1 MKQNILVGLF
11 VVQVLVIAL
20 FWFVRAGG
28 VQAPEE
34 FLEFDTFAVDRLVV
48 SSADEMIELAK
59 QDTQWVLPDGN
70 PVDGEKV
77 DRVLVKL
84 ADSGADWPIAT
95 SQSAANR
102 FEVADSKF
110 QKHITLFSGETVL
123 ADVYFGTS
131 PIFRKVHARQANE
144 AEIYAIEFS
153 NYEAG
158 TSPSSWLD
166 KKLLQPSGT
175 IVSFEQIGVYKL
187 VQSEGKWTTDSE
199 TELDESKVRSY
210 IDRFESLTVFDID
223 DSDLTEA
230 TTQTQFAIG
239 DEEGVYELT
248 IYHFEEANDWVA
260 VSDRRGSQYGVASY
274 IGSELVKELAD
285 LAPDEE
291 VDSESD
297 EEIGDDMEEILIE
310 AD

>member
-20 FWFVRAGG
+20 FWFLSAGG

-34 FLEFDTFAVDRLVV
+34 FLEFDTLAVDRFVV
-48 SSADEMIELAK
+48 SNADETIEIAK

-77 DRVLVKL
+77 DRVIAKL
-84 ADSGADWPIAT
+84 ADSGTDWPIAT
-95 SQSAANR
+95 SQSAAKR
-102 FEVADSKF
+102 FEVTDSVF
-110 QKHITLFSGETVL
+110 QKHITIFSGESVL
-123 ADVYFGTS
+123 ADVYLGTS
-131 PIFRKVHARQANE
+131 PIFRKVHARRANE

-158 TSPSSWLD
+158 TSASSWLD
-166 KKLLQPSGT
+166 KKLLQPSGS
-175 IVSFEQIGVYKL
+175 ISSFEQIGAYKL
-187 VQSEGKWTTDSE
+187 VQTEGKWTTDSE

-210 IDRFESLTVFDID
+210 IDRFESLTVFDIND
-223 DSDLTEA
+223 GDLTEA
-230 TTQTQFAIG
+230 STQTQFAIE
-239 DEEGVYELT
+239 DEEGVYVLT
-248 IYHFEEANDWVA
+248 IYHYDVANDWVA

-291 VDSESD
+291 LDSESD
-297 EEIGDDMEEILIE
+297 EEVGDDMEEILIE

>member
-20 FWFVRAGG
+20 IWFLSAGG

-34 FLEFDTFAVDRLVV
+34 FLEFDTLAVDRFVI
-48 SSADEMIELAK
+48 SSADETIELAK
-59 QDTQWVLPDGN
+59 QDMQWILPDGN
-70 PVDGEKV
+70 PVDSEKV
-77 DRVLVKL
+77 DRVIAKL

-95 SQSAANR
+95 SQSSAKR
-102 FEVADSKF
+102 FEVADSIF

-123 ADVYFGTS
+123 ADVYLGTS

-166 KKLLQPSGT
+166 KKLLQPSGS
-175 IVSFEQIGVYKL
+175 ISSFEQIGEYKL
-187 VQSEGKWTTDSE
+187 VQTEGKWTTDSE

-210 IDRFESLTVFDID
+210 IDRFESLTVFDIN

-230 TTQTQFAIG
+230 TTQTRFAIE
-239 DEEGVYELT
+239 DEEGVYVLT
-248 IYHFEEANDWVA
+248 IYHYDVANDWVA
-260 VSDRRGSQYGVASY
+260 VSDRRGSQYGIASY

-285 LAPDEE
+285 LVPDEE
-291 VDSESD
+291 LDSESD
-297 EEIGDDMEEILIE
+297 EEVGDDMEEILIE

>member
-48 SSADEMIELAK
+48 SSADETIELAK

-77 DRVLVKL
+77 DRVIVKL

-95 SQSAANR
+95 SQSAAKR
-102 FEVADSKF
+102 FEVSDSKF

-210 IDRFESLTVFDID
+210 IDRFESLTVFDIN

-230 TTQTQFAIG
+230 TTQTQFSIE
-239 DEEGVYELT
+239 DDEGVYALT
-248 IYHFEEANDWVA
+248 IYHFDGANDWVA